1 MRDRVGLGRGQRGG
15 DVAGRGGGIQPRNDG
30 VLVDAGDDDERIDS
44 GLAQHLATAR
54 RGRREDHP
62 GHFRMCVRSS
72 SVTRCQ
78 LKVA

>member
-1 MRDRVGLGRGQRGG
+1 MCDRVGLGRGQRSG
-15 DVAGRGGGIQPRNDG
+15 DGPWRGVGIQPRNDCI
-30 VLVDAGDDDERIDS
+30 LVNAGDDDERINS
-44 GLAQHLATAR
+44 GLAQHFATAR
-54 RGRREDHP
+54 RGRREHHP